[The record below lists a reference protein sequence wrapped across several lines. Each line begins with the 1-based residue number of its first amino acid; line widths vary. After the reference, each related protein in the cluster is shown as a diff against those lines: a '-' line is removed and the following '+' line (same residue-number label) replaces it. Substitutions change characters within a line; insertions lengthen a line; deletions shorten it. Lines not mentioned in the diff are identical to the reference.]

1 MADFFRVTC
10 FHQANIM
17 RTVPNA
23 RMIEVST
30 QTDVAAS
37 GDPHGPLGLGTD
49 NPSDVPTETWE
60 NLYPPLGGAPAKG
73 AAVEVA
79 LTPSG

>member
-1 MADFFRVTC
+1 
-10 FHQANIM
+10 M
-17 RTVPNA
+17 RTVPKA

-30 QTDVAAS
+30 QTDVAAY
-37 GDPHGPLGLGTD
+37 PHGTLGPGTE
-49 NPSDVPTETWE
+49 NPSDVPTDTWE